1 MSQTP
6 FGGGGIFAAERVRA
20 FSTRSVGEI
29 EF

>member
-6 FGGGGIFAAERVRA
+6 FGGGAIFAAERVRA

-29 EF
+29 EL